1 MSSVTGHF
9 PVFFK
14 GNKDGDFSVD
24 KDAQAQVTQ
33 DMDDFIANNGG
44 LVM

>member
-1 MSSVTGHF
+1 MYSGHF

-14 GNKDGDFSVD
+14 GSTDGDFSVD
-24 KDAQAQVTQ
+24 KEAQAKVTKEL
-33 DMDDFIANNGG
+33 DDFIANNGG